1 MAEDAQKTWIQEANR
16 LLRENPELTKKE
28 VETLLSKQGKDK
40 PTGIESHGSRS
51 FKKKTRST
59 GQRQRRKAQE
69 QVSTETASEYTKTQ
83 RRLMQEDLGI
93 AEYAGLDKPFFE
105 HKYSQDVSGLL
116 EEGAPGD
123 YVARFPESE
132 SSLKTEAERVSRQN
146 FGNKFAIVN
155 TATDLKAVPV
165 EAFSELVDPEDL
177 PGFKIDPDIPLKE
190 QFSAATQVDFKGGG
204 ARLNRA
210 ALTGLAAAGVAAP
223 GLFGTV
229 ASAQEFAGRTQIARE
244 TGDPADQFQAGLA
257 GASLGADIASYVP
270 PLAPIGEA
278 VSTAADV
285 ANIGIDVY
293 REDPEKAKQ
302 MVTQQAKRMIP
313 ADPIVTPVQRAAQA
327 VQRGGKVKFGFG
339 GVKFTL
345 PEFGLSELMG
355 LN

>member
-40 PTGIESHGSRS
+40 PTGIESRGSRS

-69 QVSTETASEYTKTQ
+69 QVSTEAASEYTKTQ

-93 AEYAGLDKPFFE
+93 AEYAGLEKPSFE

-123 YVARFPESE
+123 YVARFPESA
-132 SSLKTEAERVSRQN
+132 SALKTEAERVSRQN

-165 EAFSELVDPEDL
+165 EAFSELVDPLDL

-190 QFSAATQVDFKGGG
+190 QFSAATQVNFKGGAVRTLTRILPG
-204 ARLNRA
+204 QLDDIILGGFVSAGVGGA
-210 ALTGLAAAGVAAP
+210 ALFGGATPTQAAEAAGATFVDIATDPGGMQGSGAGERFYPDGMERQSPEGLAR
-223 GLFGTV
+223 
-229 ASAQEFAGRTQIARE
+229 AQRE
-244 TGDPADQFQAGLA
+244 REEAFQK
-257 GASLGADIASYVP
+257 SV
-270 PLAPIGEA
+270 
-278 VSTAADV
+278 
-285 ANIGIDVY
+285 
-293 REDPEKAKQ
+293 
-302 MVTQQAKRMIP
+302 
-313 ADPIVTPVQRAAQA
+313 VQPFNQ
-327 VQRGGKVKFGFG
+327 VMNFLG
-339 GVKFTL
+339 GVVRMMPTVGF
-345 PEFGLSELMG
+345 
-355 LN
+355 

>member
-40 PTGIESHGSRS
+40 PTGIESRGSRS

-69 QVSTETASEYTKTQ
+69 QVSTEAASEYTKTQ

-132 SSLKTEAERVSRQN
+132 SALKTEAERVSRQN

-165 EAFSELVDPEDL
+165 EAFSELIDPEEL

-204 ARLNRA
+204 ARLKGA
-210 ALTGLAAAGVAAP
+210 GSALPLIGVAAGVLSAGQAFAA
-223 GLFGTV
+223 GDIQEGVARTAETV
-229 ASAQEFAGRTQIARE
+229 AGEIPIAGDIVQSEPVAGGTFEDVQRRTAE
-244 TGDPADQFQAGLA
+244 GL
-257 GASLGADIASYVP
+257 
-270 PLAPIGEA
+270 
-278 VSTAADV
+278 
-285 ANIGIDVY
+285 
-293 REDPEKAKQ
+293 RAKQ
-302 MVTQQAKRMIP
+302 LQ
-313 ADPIVTPVQRAAQA
+313 QRAAQA
-327 VQRGGKVKFGFG
+327 RQRGGKVKFGFG

-345 PEFGLSELMG
+345 PEFGLSELMD

>member
-40 PTGIESHGSRS
+40 PTGIESRGSRS

-69 QVSTETASEYTKTQ
+69 QVSTEAASEYTKTQ

-93 AEYAGLDKPFFE
+93 AEYAGLEKPSFE

-123 YVARFPESE
+123 YVARFPKSA
-132 SSLKTEAERVSRQN
+132 SALKTEAERVSRQN

-165 EAFSELVDPEDL
+165 EAFSELVDPLDL

-190 QFSAATQVDFKGGG
+190 QFSAATQVNFKGGAVRTLTRILPG
-204 ARLNRA
+204 QLDDIILGGVVSAGVGGA
-210 ALTGLAAAGVAAP
+210 ALFGGATPTQAAEAAGATFVDIATDPGGMQGSGAGERFYPDGMERQSPEGLARAQREREEAFQKSVVQPFNQVMNFVGGV
-223 GLFGTV
+223 V
-229 ASAQEFAGRTQIARE
+229 
-244 TGDPADQFQAGLA
+244 
-257 GASLGADIASYVP
+257 
-270 PLAPIGEA
+270 
-278 VSTAADV
+278 
-285 ANIGIDVY
+285 
-293 REDPEKAKQ
+293 K
-302 MVTQQAKRMIP
+302 MIP
-313 ADPIVTPVQRAAQA
+313 AGV
-327 VQRGGKVKFGFG
+327 GF
-339 GVKFTL
+339 
-345 PEFGLSELMG
+345 
-355 LN
+355 

>member
-16 LLRENPELTKKE
+16 LLRENPEITKKE

-83 RRLMQEDLGI
+83 RRLMREDLGI

-132 SSLKTEAERVSRQN
+132 SALKTEAEQVSRQN

-204 ARLNRA
+204 ARLKGA
-210 ALTGLAAAGVAAP
+210 GSALPLIGVAAGVLSAGQAFAA
-223 GLFGTV
+223 GDIQEGVARTAETV
-229 ASAQEFAGRTQIARE
+229 AGEIPIAGDIVQSEPVAGGTFEDVQRRTAE
-244 TGDPADQFQAGLA
+244 GL
-257 GASLGADIASYVP
+257 
-270 PLAPIGEA
+270 
-278 VSTAADV
+278 
-285 ANIGIDVY
+285 
-293 REDPEKAKQ
+293 RAKQ
-302 MVTQQAKRMIP
+302 LQ
-313 ADPIVTPVQRAAQA
+313 QRAAQA
-327 VQRGGKVKFGFG
+327 RQQGGKVKFGFG

>member
-40 PTGIESHGSRS
+40 PTGIESRGSRS

-69 QVSTETASEYTKTQ
+69 QVSTEAASEYTKTQ

-93 AEYAGLDKPFFE
+93 AEYAGLEKPSFE

-132 SSLKTEAERVSRQN
+132 SALKTEAERVSRQN

-177 PGFKIDPDIPLKE
+177 PGFRIDPDIPLKE
-190 QFSAATQVDFKGGG
+190 QFSAATQVNFKGGAVRTLTRILPG
-204 ARLNRA
+204 QLDDIILGGFVSAGVGGA
-210 ALTGLAAAGVAAP
+210 ALFGGATPTQAAEAAGATFVDIATDPGGMQGSGAGERFYPDGMERQSPEGLARAQREREEAFQKSVVQPFNRVVVQPFNQVMNFVGGV
-223 GLFGTV
+223 V
-229 ASAQEFAGRTQIARE
+229 
-244 TGDPADQFQAGLA
+244 
-257 GASLGADIASYVP
+257 
-270 PLAPIGEA
+270 
-278 VSTAADV
+278 
-285 ANIGIDVY
+285 
-293 REDPEKAKQ
+293 K
-302 MVTQQAKRMIP
+302 MIP
-313 ADPIVTPVQRAAQA
+313 AGV
-327 VQRGGKVKFGFG
+327 GF
-339 GVKFTL
+339 
-345 PEFGLSELMG
+345 
-355 LN
+355 

>member
-1 MAEDAQKTWIQEANR
+1 MAEDVKKTWIQEANR

-132 SSLKTEAERVSRQN
+132 SALKTEAERVSRQN
-146 FGNKFAIVN
+146 FDNKFAIVN

-165 EAFSELVDPEDL
+165 EAFSELIDPEDL

-204 ARLNRA
+204 ARLKGA
-210 ALTGLAAAGVAAP
+210 GSALPLIGVAA
-223 GLFGTV
+223 GALSAGQAFAAGDIQEGVARTAETV
-229 ASAQEFAGRTQIARE
+229 AGEIPIAGDIVQSEPVAGGTFEDVQRRTAE
-244 TGDPADQFQAGLA
+244 GL
-257 GASLGADIASYVP
+257 
-270 PLAPIGEA
+270 
-278 VSTAADV
+278 
-285 ANIGIDVY
+285 
-293 REDPEKAKQ
+293 RAKQ
-302 MVTQQAKRMIP
+302 LQ
-313 ADPIVTPVQRAAQA
+313 QRAAQA
-327 VQRGGKVKFGFG
+327 RQQGGKVKFGFG

>member
-40 PTGIESHGSRS
+40 PTGIESRGSRS

-69 QVSTETASEYTKTQ
+69 QVSTEAASEYTKTQ

-93 AEYAGLDKPFFE
+93 AEYAGLEKPSFE

-123 YVARFPESE
+123 YVARFPESA
-132 SSLKTEAERVSRQN
+132 STLKTEAERVSRQN

-165 EAFSELVDPEDL
+165 EAFSELVDPLDL

-190 QFSAATQVDFKGGG
+190 QFSAATQVNFKGGAVRTLTRILPG
-204 ARLNRA
+204 QLDDIILGGFVSAGVGGA
-210 ALTGLAAAGVAAP
+210 ALFGGATPTQAAEAAGATFVDIATDPGGMQGSGAGERFYPDGMERQSPEGLARAQREREEAFQKSVVQPFNQVMNFVGGV
-223 GLFGTV
+223 V
-229 ASAQEFAGRTQIARE
+229 
-244 TGDPADQFQAGLA
+244 
-257 GASLGADIASYVP
+257 
-270 PLAPIGEA
+270 
-278 VSTAADV
+278 
-285 ANIGIDVY
+285 
-293 REDPEKAKQ
+293 K
-302 MVTQQAKRMIP
+302 MIP
-313 ADPIVTPVQRAAQA
+313 AGV
-327 VQRGGKVKFGFG
+327 GF
-339 GVKFTL
+339 
-345 PEFGLSELMG
+345 
-355 LN
+355 